1 MSLGEL
7 APVCVAIVGSGPA
20 GLYAAAELLK
30 REARVHVEMYDRLP
44 TPGGLVRS
52 GVSPDHADRRKMT
65 AVYERLIL
73 GSGRF
78 RFHGNVEVGT
88 HVSQEELRRHHSAVI
103 YACGASA
110 DRRLGIPGEDLPG
123 SHAATEFVGW
133 YNAHPDFADRHFDLS
148 CERAVIIGN
157 GNVAL
162 DVARMLLLG
171 HEYLRS
177 TDVADHALSA
187 LAESAVRELVVL
199 GRRGPTQASF
209 TVPELLELKQLGD
222 VQVVIDSG
230 DDLHQEDVDPQA
242 GGGMRALRQRIL
254 AELGQAHDGDGR
266 PKRLTLKFLTSPVA
280 ILGQERVEGIR
291 VVRNR
296 LSVDVAGAVRAEATS
311 NCEDIACGL
320 VVRSVGYFGRPIP
333 GMPFDAA
340 SGVMPNR
347 AGRVVADGHCLNG
360 SYVVGWLKRGPSGVI
375 GTNKVCAQETVTALL
390 EDLVFG
396 RLAPPASD
404 LNAFDALLSKR
415 SPQRM
420 DYRAWN
426 VVDRHERAA
435 GLRQGRPRVRLSR
448 VTEMFHITR

>member
-1 MSLGEL
+1 MT
-7 APVCVAIVGSGPA
+7 ACQ
-20 GLYAAAELLK
+20 
-30 REARVHVEMYDRLP
+30 RR
-44 TPGGLVRS
+44 GGLVRS

-78 RFHGNVEVGT
+78 RFHGNVELGT
-88 HVSQEELRRHHSAVI
+88 HVSHEELRRHHSAVI

-110 DRRLGIPGEDLPG
+110 DRRLGISGEDLPG

-133 YNAHPDFADRHFDLS
+133 YNAHPDFADSKFDLS
-148 CERAVIIGN
+148 CKRAVVIGN

-171 HEYLRS
+171 HDRLRK
-177 TDVADHALSA
+177 TDIADHALSV
-187 LAESAVRELVVL
+187 LAESAVRDVVVL
-199 GRRGPTQASF
+199 GRRGSAQASF
-209 TVPELLELKQLGD
+209 TIPELLELKQLGD

-230 DDLHQEDVDPQA
+230 DDMRQDGGAPQT
-242 GGGMRALRQRIL
+242 GSGMRALRQRIL
-254 AELGQAHDGDGR
+254 AELGQAHDSDGR
-266 PKRLTLKFLTSPVA
+266 PKRLTLKFLSSPVA

-296 LSVDVAGAVRAEATS
+296 LTVDAAGAVRAEPTS

-320 VVRSVGYFGRPIP
+320 VLRSVGYFGRPVP
-333 GMPFDAA
+333 GMPFDVV

-347 AGRVVADGHCLNG
+347 AGRVVADDCVNG

-375 GTNKVCAQETVTALL
+375 GTNKVCAQETVMALL
-390 EDLVFG
+390 EDLAFG
-396 RLAPPASD
+396 RLAPPTSD
-404 LNAFDALLSKR
+404 LCALGALLSKR

-420 DYRAWN
+420 DYRAWKAI
-426 VVDRHERAA
+426 DQHERAA
-435 GLRQGRPRVRLSR
+435 GLRQGRPRVKLSR
-448 VTEMFHITR
+448 VTEMFRIAR

>member
-1 MSLGEL
+1 
-7 APVCVAIVGSGPA
+7 
-20 GLYAAAELLK
+20 
-30 REARVHVEMYDRLP
+30 
-44 TPGGLVRS
+44 
-52 GVSPDHADRRKMT
+52 
-65 AVYERLIL
+65 
-73 GSGRF
+73 
-78 RFHGNVEVGT
+78 
-88 HVSQEELRRHHSAVI
+88 
-103 YACGASA
+103 
-110 DRRLGIPGEDLPG
+110 
-123 SHAATEFVGW
+123 
-133 YNAHPDFADRHFDLS
+133 
-148 CERAVIIGN
+148 
-157 GNVAL
+157 
-162 DVARMLLLG
+162 
-171 HEYLRS
+171 
-177 TDVADHALSA
+177 
-187 LAESAVRELVVL
+187 
-199 GRRGPTQASF
+199 
-209 TVPELLELKQLGD
+209 
-222 VQVVIDSG
+222 
-230 DDLHQEDVDPQA
+230 
-242 GGGMRALRQRIL
+242 MRALRQRIL

-320 VVRSVGYFGRPIP
+320 VLRSVGYFGRPIP